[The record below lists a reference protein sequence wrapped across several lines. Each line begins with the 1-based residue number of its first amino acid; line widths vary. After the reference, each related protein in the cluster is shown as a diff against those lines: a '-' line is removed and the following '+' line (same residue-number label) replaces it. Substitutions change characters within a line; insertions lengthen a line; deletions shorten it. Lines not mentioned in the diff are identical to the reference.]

1 MHRTK
6 DSQGQDI
13 ALVVENSSVEML
25 DYLRLLVAIEKG
37 IREPN
42 IDFWATSV
50 EDKLSKIG
58 IKIPRDVV
66 QTSSL
71 SMDLYKSMVEVCFT
85 TKRST

>member
-1 MHRTK
+1 
-6 DSQGQDI
+6 
-13 ALVVENSSVEML
+13 VENSSVEML